1 MYYKVFI
8 YIVYFKWNVETSLS
22 NLQSGVEHVLFD
34 HPLFSC
40 ALINLFLNLQQIVA
54 AINAG
59 IIPLG
64 NTSNQISHW
73 DLGSSFFF
81 AGTVITT
88 IGRRPLTLFFYFGTI
103 CELKFIYLHFFS
115 VGQNGQIKIEK

>member
-1 MYYKVFI
+1 MNIDKSVCF
-8 YIVYFKWNVETSLS
+8 F
-22 NLQSGVEHVLFD
+22 
-34 HPLFSC
+34 
-40 ALINLFLNLQQIVA
+40 NLQQVVA

-64 NTSNQISHW
+64 NTTTQISHW

-88 IGRRPLTLFFYFGTI
+88 IGRTKLILFSY
-103 CELKFIYLHFFS
+103 
-115 VGQNGQIKIEK
+115 